1 MGFFN
6 CHVSPHNWPS
16 QMDMCQ
22 KLIHILL
29 DGQDII
35 NLLIMMNI
43 EIMFKCHVSSY
54 NWTSQMNICH
64 HGQPL
69 ENNVDV

>member
-1 MGFFN
+1 M
-6 CHVSPHNWPS
+6 SPLNWPS

-22 KLIHILL
+22 NLIDILL

-43 EIMFKCHVSSY
+43 EIMFKCHMSPY
-54 NWTSQMNICH
+54 NWVAQMNMCH
-64 HGQPL
+64 HEQPL
-69 ENNVDV
+69 